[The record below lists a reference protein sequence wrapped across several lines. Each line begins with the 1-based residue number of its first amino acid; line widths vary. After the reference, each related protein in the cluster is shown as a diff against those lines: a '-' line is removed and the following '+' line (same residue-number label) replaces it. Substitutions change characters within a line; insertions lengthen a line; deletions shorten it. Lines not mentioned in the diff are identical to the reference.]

1 VFFVKK
7 TRLQEKVGKLLVIGF
22 PGKSVTAEVKE
33 LIHDYHVGSIIL
45 FSRNIGTPE
54 EVVHLTTA
62 LQKEAKAAG
71 HEQPLLIGID
81 QENGV
86 VRRLGKGATIFPG
99 AMALGATNHP
109 DYAYDISLATGKEL
123 KALGINWNFAPVLDV
138 NNNPNN
144 PVIGVRS
151 FGEDPAQV
159 ASFGCASMKGM
170 QDAGVMTAVK
180 HFPGHGDTHVD
191 SHIDLPV
198 IDHRL
203 TRLEEVELIPFKA
216 CIEKGAD
223 AVMAAHIHFPAIDT
237 AESVPAT
244 LSKKMITDLLRHQLA
259 FTGMIITDCLEMD
272 AIVNTIG
279 TEKGAVESLKAGVDL
294 TMISHTYER
303 QIGAI
308 QAIMNAFENGEL
320 YLADLEA
327 SIQRISIYKE
337 RYVWWEDALKD
348 NAKES
353 LAIVGSEKHEKL
365 AWETYV
371 AGVTIVE
378 NDGILPLQVNPSSR
392 ILVLEPVH
400 ELVTKA
406 EDKDVDSFSLGDAV
420 RFYHETADSEPLP
433 HPGIEN
439 QADELIEKAKKYDYV
454 ILGTQTLLPDHP
466 HIALVNKLVETGV
479 QLIGVG
485 MRNPYDSLYIK
496 GVNAF
501 IHTYEPNAPA
511 LKVAAG
517 AIFGEVIVNGQL
529 PVRLTRN

>member
-1 VFFVKK
+1 MKR
-7 TRLQEKVGKLLVIGF
+7 TRLQKEVGKQLVIGF
-22 PGKSVTAEVKE
+22 PGKSVTNEVKE

-54 EVVHLTTA
+54 EVLHVTTD

-71 HEQPLLIGID
+71 HKYPLFIGMD

-99 AMALGATNHP
+99 AMTIGATNQP
-109 DYAYDISLATGKEL
+109 DYAYDIGLATGEEL

-159 ASFGCASMKGM
+159 ATFGCASMKGM

-191 SHIDLPV
+191 SHIALPV
-198 IDHRL
+198 IDHSL
-203 TRLEEVELIPFKA
+203 ERLEEVELIPFKA
-216 CIEKGAD
+216 CIEQGAD

-244 LSKKMITDLLRHQLA
+244 LSKKMITDLLRQQLG
-259 FTGMIITDCLEMD
+259 FTGMITTDCLEMD

-279 TEKGAVESLKAGVDL
+279 TEQGAVKALQAGVDL
-294 TMISHTYER
+294 AMISHTYER

-308 QAIMNAFENGEL
+308 QAIMAAFENGEL
-320 YLADLEA
+320 HRSDLEA
-327 SIQRISIYKE
+327 SIQRISFYKE
-337 RYVWWEDALKD
+337 KYVCWEDALK
-348 NAKES
+348 ES
-353 LAIVGSEKHEKL
+353 TKASLDIVGSKKHEEL
-365 AWETYV
+365 AWKTYV

-378 NDGILPLQVNPSSR
+378 NDGILPLQVNESSR
-392 ILVLEPVH
+392 ILVVEPALG
-400 ELVTKA
+400 LVTKV
-406 EDKDVDSFSLGDAV
+406 EDKGGNSFSLGDAV
-420 RFYHETADSEPLP
+420 RMYHQTAESEQWPRS
-433 HPGIEN
+433 GKEK
-439 QADELIEKAKKYDYV
+439 QADDLIEKSEKYDYV
-454 ILGTQTLLPDHP
+454 ILGTQTVLPDHP
-466 HIALVNKLVETGV
+466 SIELVNQLVETGV
-479 QLIGVG
+479 QLICVG
-485 MRNPYDSLYIK
+485 MRNPYDSLYLK
-496 GVNAF
+496 GIHAF
-501 IHTYEPNAPA
+501 IHTYEPNVPA

-517 AIFGEVIVNGQL
+517 AIFGEVTVNGQL